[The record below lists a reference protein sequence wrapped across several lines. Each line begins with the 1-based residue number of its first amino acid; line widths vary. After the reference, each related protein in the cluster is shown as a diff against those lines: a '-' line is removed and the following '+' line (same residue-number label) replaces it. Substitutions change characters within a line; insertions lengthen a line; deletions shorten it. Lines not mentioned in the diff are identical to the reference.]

1 MQKNKPSKNWKDR
14 LYEIIF
20 EADTTAGRIF
30 DITLLI
36 CIVLSVITV
45 MLESVVGIQAEAGKI
60 LYALEWGFTIIFTAE
75 YIARLIVVKYKRNYI
90 LSFFGIVDLLSILPS
105 YLAIF
110 FYGAQSL
117 MIIRVLRFLRIFRI
131 FKMVK
136 FVGES
141 NILMQA
147 LKASR
152 YKITVFMITIITSVV
167 IAGTLMYLIEGG
179 ENGFTSIP
187 RSIYWA
193 IVTMTTVGYGDIAP
207 QTNLGQSLAAIIMIL
222 GYGIIAVPTGI
233 VSAEMIHQK
242 TREKLSTQCCPVCF
256 KEGHDADAIHCKFC
270 GNTLNESD
278 KSQ

>member
-1 MQKNKPSKNWKDR
+1 MQKNKLSKNWKDR

-36 CIVLSVITV
+36 CIVLSVVTV

-60 LYALEWGFTIIFTAE
+60 LYALEWGFTIIFTIE
-75 YIARLIVVKYKRNYI
+75 YIARLIVVKYKRNYVF
-90 LSFFGIVDLLSILPS
+90 SFFGIVDLLSILPS

-141 NILMQA
+141 NVLMQA

-152 YKITVFMITIITSVV
+152 HKIIVFMITIITSVV

-207 QTNLGQSLAAIIMIL
+207 QTSLGQSLAALIMIL

-233 VSAEMIHQK
+233 VSAEMIQQK
-242 TREKLSTQCCPVCF
+242 SREKLSTQCCPVCF
-256 KEGHDADAIHCKFC
+256 KEGHDTDAVHCKFC
-270 GNTLNESD
+270 GGVLNEEN
-278 KSQ
+278 KS